1 MEALSFSKTAR
12 RTFHDVN
19 YMLTLSGDAD
29 SLSIEVEHAEDGRRW
44 RSQFA
49 ANFIED
55 ITKKTGNVKKFD
67 VFVRMALSAL
77 AQESDAVYLDILT
90 ARDLEML
97 RRHANPQGPPTT
109 STAGQSDKRYLI
121 LTYRAEFDKVHYP
134 LPLPLDERSEE
145 EMLRAMVNRLR
156 NDLSEARQTI
166 SNLEQDSVRGGA
178 AQPAM
183 PPAREDERVG
193 ALQHQ
198 NSDLADQL
206 RVAKR
211 EVEQLRSEA
220 RLRSAAPAPAGAADV
235 VELRRLRETCSRQQ
249 AELKAMKEENRQK
262 GLAQKREVD
271 QATKELRMA
280 RQSVDRLQAQ
290 VRKLEDE
297 KRAMGMKLQNA
308 SRGPSAERSR
318 PQSRTPSVERGRT
331 PSRPASRPASRPP
344 SRPASRLS
352 NSRASSVA
360 SSRDRTPSP
369 SSFMDRRGPRSSAE
383 GRPWAFQRGNS
394 PGAGPPGRRQ
404 AHSPGSTLSP
414 YGRPANAGAS
424 RRTPSPGQRSRE
436 RTPSP
441 VQRTGAGV
449 GPAAPSAAGA
459 RASSS
464 GPSAGSA
471 LPSRRSALSLREQR
485 APVPPV
491 DSPASG
497 LSGAGRGAKPA
508 TASRYG
514 SGARPGSA
522 SRGRQQAGDALP
534 RAGSYGASARLGAAG
549 GATVAAG
556 SSGIDDGSQHRPGSL
571 FGLAANLG
579 LGPGSLA
586 AGGAGSA
593 GALGSVGP
601 APVASSGSD
610 AEVDACDI
618 DARLQA
624 LQSFL
629 KQTKTITG

>member
-1 MEALSFSKTAR
+1 MEAISFSKSAR

-19 YMLTLSGDAD
+19 YVLTISGDND
-29 SLSIEVEHAEDGRRW
+29 SLNIEVEHAEDGRRW

-156 NDLSEARQTI
+156 ADLGEARQTI
-166 SNLEQDSVRGGA
+166 ARLEQDSARGGSTQA
-178 AQPAM
+178 SMPA
-183 PPAREDERVG
+183 AREDERVS
-193 ALQHQ
+193 ALQRQ
-198 NSDLADQL
+198 NSELSDQL

-211 EVEQLRSEA
+211 EVEQLRSEL
-220 RLRSAAPAPAGAADV
+220 RLRGSAPAAAGAADSA
-235 VELRRLRETCSRQQ
+235 EMRRLRETCGRQQ
-249 AELKAMKEENRQK
+249 AELKSLKEESRQK
-262 GLAQKREVD
+262 GLASKREVD

-280 RQSVDRLQAQ
+280 KQSVDRLQAQ

-308 SRGPSAERSR
+308 SRGPSVDRSR

-331 PSRPASRPASRPP
+331 PSRPASRNPPSRPP
-344 SRPASRLS
+344 SRPASRPTS
-352 NSRASSVA
+352 RANSRASSVA

-369 SSFMDRRGPRSSAE
+369 SSFLDRRGPRNSAE
-383 GRPWAFQRGNS
+383 TRPWAFQRGNS
-394 PGAGPPGRRQ
+394 PNAGPAGRRQ
-404 AHSPGSTLSP
+404 VHSPGSTLSP
-414 YGRPANAGAS
+414 YTRPPANIPAA

-441 VQRTGAGV
+441 GQRVGAGA
-449 GPAAPSAAGA
+449 GHPAAAGA
-459 RASSS
+459 
-464 GPSAGSA
+464 G
-471 LPSRRSALSLREQR
+471 RRSALSLREPR
-485 APVPPV
+485 SGEPGTSAYP
-491 DSPASG
+491 SAASA
-497 LSGAGRGAKPA
+497 LAGAGRVAKPA
-508 TASRYG
+508 AASRYN
-514 SGARPGSA
+514 SGRPGSA
-522 SRGRQQAGDALP
+522 TRGREQAADAP
-534 RAGSYGASARLGAAG
+534 ARAGSYGAGARLGAG
-549 GATVAAG
+549 GAAG
-556 SSGIDDGSQHRPGSL
+556 SSDDGSGSQHRPGSL

-586 AGGAGSA
+586 MGAGGGPAGVA
-593 GALGSVGP
+593 GAAGP
-601 APVASSGSD
+601 PVVASSGSD

-629 KQTKTITG
+629 KQTKTMTG